1 MNSFLLW
8 CGALLA
14 AVLTALFA
22 VPHFI
27 DWNLYRG
34 QFEAEASRVLGREV
48 RVAGGVSV
56 DILPSP
62 RMRFERVRI
71 ADVPLD
77 PGEIP
82 GDPLLRAERLELGI
96 GLSGLMRG
104 ALDVHTAE
112 IVRPELRL
120 TLAADGRGN
129 WQTLKLQRDTLP
141 MSASTLTVGS
151 VAITNGQVTI
161 VGPDGQNLMTLANVA
176 GDLESSGGPVRFR
189 GLLDW
194 AGGRHELRLSTA
206 DSDGGVLRM
215 KASVRALASGNTV
228 SFDGALND
236 LTKVPR
242 LNGEVTA
249 RMAIA
254 GATVT
259 SAATPSFELRGR
271 IDGDGRGARLD
282 DLALA
287 FERDGQPQLVTG
299 SVATKWTTGLDVDA
313 ALESRWLD
321 LDRMTAKGDGVRPL
335 DVARSLVRA
344 LDAVLPDRGKFRAR
358 VAVDQ
363 ITLGGDVASNVSLV
377 IGGQDGALRLDR
389 LEAGLPGSGY
399 LDVSGR
405 ASADA
410 SSFEG
415 RMLVRAAS
423 TKRLLEWA
431 ARGSAYAKL
440 DADGAAIVDAAIR
453 ASDEEIVID
462 RIVAEVAGQPLRGSL
477 RQRFG
482 ARPQTDLSLTAAD
495 LDVSAL
501 MPGVLGRAQLMD
513 LAGWRAASGTA
524 SSPARRWL
532 DPAQGDV
539 RIALVADRISDGS
552 TILTKLDADIERTA
566 DALNVRKL
574 KATVGD
580 GLALDL
586 TGTLQKLATPEAR
599 TGSLYWTLAARD
611 EAALDQLKPF
621 LPAGKLPASALP
633 LRLGGSYVLPA
644 AAAKPAEFSA
654 DGSARA
660 TRIRILGQAAR
671 SADDWRNG
679 VVEGEIDLD
688 GPQAFALAGLAEPRA
703 ETGPS
708 RLSLRFSGVPST
720 GMLTLAE
727 ARAQSPAADLRWNGR
742 MTLADRGLNIVG
754 RLTIDARDA
763 RDLVRLSGL
772 PAAQIWRDVSVQGT
786 IGLAI
791 GAEGLTVA
799 LDRTRVAGVGI
810 SGAVLRDPAGK
821 WQASVVTDRLVLRDL
836 LAPLVQPAPPA
847 TPSVAPLRAANA
859 LPASETDGPW
869 PDQPFDLAAATSAP
883 MEITLATPRL
893 EIDSAAALQD
903 VTLTATLGPGKV
915 ALTNLTASVLDGKV
929 TGAFDLV
936 PGPVDVGF
944 NGRLEFKDVDLGS
957 VASGAQAAK
966 GTASARLSLESR
978 GLSPRSLL
986 QSARGK
992 GDVELKGAA
1001 LPGLD
1006 PAAIQRAAQSFLATE
1021 GVPAEGQLETLVRT
1035 SLARGTLNVGT
1046 RTIPLEVSAGVL
1058 KIGQLRVEAP
1068 EAILTNRTTLDLG
1081 AVRADSEWRAEP
1093 KTRDVGTK
1101 RRDPLPPVSIVW
1113 SGSAW
1118 DLARREARI
1127 EAEDLSRELTVRLM
1141 ERDVEE
1147 LERLRRLDEQRAR
1160 EEAQRRQ
1167 AFEEARA
1174 AEAAARAA
1182 AAVAAGSATAGS
1194 AASPVAPPPPGGS
1207 PATPGTVVSGTLPP
1221 PTPTGPQPVDPAA
1234 APPPAPK
1241 PAVKSRPSE
1250 WWGNQY
1256 LFPQR

>member
-22 VPHFI
+22 VPHFV

-71 ADVPLD
+71 ADVPLE

-82 GDPLLRAERLELGI
+82 SDPLLRAERLELGI
-96 GLSGLMRG
+96 GLSGLLRG

-141 MSASTLTVGS
+141 MSASTLTVGTVS
-151 VAITNGQVTI
+151 ITEGQITVT
-161 VGPDGQNLMTLANVA
+161 GPDGQNLLTLANVA
-176 GDLESSGGPVRFR
+176 GELESAGGPVRFR

-194 AGGRHELRLSTA
+194 AGSRHELRLSTA
-206 DSDGGVLRM
+206 DSESGVLRM
-215 KASVRALASGNTV
+215 KAAVRALASGNTL
-228 SFDGALND
+228 SFDGT
-236 LTKVPR
+236 LTDFAKVAR
-242 LNGEVTA
+242 LSGDVTA
-249 RMAIA
+249 RMA
-254 GATVT
+254 VT
-259 SAATPSFELRGR
+259 AASGGGSASAAPGFELRGR

-282 DLALA
+282 DLSLA

-299 SVATKWTTGLDVDA
+299 SVAAKWTAGLDVDA
-313 ALESRWLD
+313 TLESRWLD

-344 LDAVLPDRGKFRAR
+344 LDVLLPDRGKFRAR
-358 VAVDQ
+358 MAVDQ
-363 ITLGGDVASNVSLV
+363 ITLGGDATSNVSLV

-399 LDVSGR
+399 IDVSGR

-415 RMLVRAAS
+415 RLLVRAAS
-423 TKRLLEWA
+423 MRRLLEWA
-431 ARGSAYAKL
+431 ARGSAYAKI

-453 ASDEEIVID
+453 ASDDEIVID
-462 RIVAEVAGQPLRGSL
+462 RIVADIAGQPLRGSL

-482 ARPQTDLSLTAAD
+482 ARTATELLLTAAD
-495 LDVSAL
+495 LDISTL
-501 MPGVLGRAQLMD
+501 LPGVFTRDHLVE
-513 LAGWRAASGTA
+513 LAGWKPGGATA
-524 SSPARRWL
+524 TNPARRWL
-532 DPAQGDV
+532 DPANGDV
-539 RIALVADRISDGS
+539 RIALAADRITDG
-552 TILTKLDADIERTA
+552 TTTLTRVDTDVERTA
-566 DALNVRKL
+566 DTLNIRRL
-574 KATVGD
+574 KTTIGD
-580 GLALDL
+580 GLALDV
-586 TGTLQKLATPEAR
+586 TGTLQKLSTPDAR
-599 TGSLYWTLAARD
+599 TGSLYWTVSARD
-611 EAALDQLKPF
+611 ESALEQLRPL
-621 LPAGKLPASALP
+621 LPAGKLPVSALP
-633 LRLGGSYVLPA
+633 LRIAGSYVLPA
-644 AAAKPAEFSA
+644 AMGKPAEFTA

-660 TRIRILGQAAR
+660 TRIRIMGQAAR
-671 SADDWRNG
+671 TAADWRKG
-679 VVEGEIDLD
+679 VVEGEIELD
-688 GPQAFALAGLAEPRA
+688 GPQAFAIAGLAESRT
-703 ETGPS
+703 ETGPA
-708 RLSLRFSGVPST
+708 RLSLRFSGIPAA
-720 GMLTLAE
+720 GLLTLAE
-727 ARAQSPAADLRWNGR
+727 ARAHSPAADLRWNGR
-742 MTLADRGLNIVG
+742 MTLADRGLDMVG

-772 PAAQIWRDVSVQGT
+772 PAAQIWRDVPVQGT
-786 IGLAI
+786 IGLAV

-799 LDRTRVAGVGI
+799 LDRTRVAGVSV
-810 SGAVLRDPAGK
+810 SGAVLRDAQGK
-821 WQASVVTDRLVLRDL
+821 WQASVVTDRLVLRDI
-836 LAPLVQPAPPA
+836 LAPLVQPPPPA

-869 PDQPFDLAAATSAP
+869 PDQPFDLAAATSAT

-903 VTLTATLGPGKV
+903 VTLSATLGPGKV
-915 ALTNLTASVLDGKV
+915 ALTNLTASVLDGKL
-929 TGAFDLV
+929 TAAFDLL

-944 NGRLEFKDVDLGS
+944 NGRLEMKDVDLGS
-957 VASGAQAAK
+957 VASGSQAAR
-966 GTASARLSLESR
+966 GTAGVRLSLESR

-986 QSARGK
+986 QAARGK

-1021 GVPAEGQLETLVRT
+1021 GVPAEGQLETLVST
-1035 SLARGTLNVGT
+1035 ALARGTLNVGT
-1046 RTIPLEVSAGVL
+1046 RTVPLEVAAGVL
-1058 KIGQLRVEAP
+1058 KVGQLRVESP

-1081 AVRADSEWRAEP
+1081 TVRADSEWRAEP
-1093 KTRDVGTK
+1093 RTRDVGTK

-1113 SGSAW
+1113 SGPAW

-1127 EAEDLSRELTVRLM
+1127 EADDLARELTVRLM

-1167 AFEEARA
+1167 ALEEARA

-1182 AAVAAGSATAGS
+1182 AAVAAGSASSS
-1194 AASPVAPPPPGGS
+1194 AAAPVAGG
-1207 PATPGTVVSGTLPP
+1207 PATPGTVVSGALPP
-1221 PTPTGPQPVDPAA
+1221 PTPAGPPPADQA